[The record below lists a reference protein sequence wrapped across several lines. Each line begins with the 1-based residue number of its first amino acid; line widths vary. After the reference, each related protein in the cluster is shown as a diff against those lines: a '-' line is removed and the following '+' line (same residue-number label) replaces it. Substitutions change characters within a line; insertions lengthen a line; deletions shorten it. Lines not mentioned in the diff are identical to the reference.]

1 MNEWCMAH
9 PYLTFFLL
17 IFASMTFTT
26 IVTDVL
32 KFLKK
37 PDPPPP
43 PPNVHFNVG
52 IPEVQNKEEDPPSQ
66 DDFN

>member
-1 MNEWCMAH
+1 MNEWCMTH

-26 IVTDVL
+26 TVADFL
-32 KFLKK
+32 KFFKK
-37 PDPPPP
+37 SDPPPP

-52 IPEVQNKEEDPPSQ
+52 ISEAHGGEDPSPN
-66 DDFN
+66 DDLN